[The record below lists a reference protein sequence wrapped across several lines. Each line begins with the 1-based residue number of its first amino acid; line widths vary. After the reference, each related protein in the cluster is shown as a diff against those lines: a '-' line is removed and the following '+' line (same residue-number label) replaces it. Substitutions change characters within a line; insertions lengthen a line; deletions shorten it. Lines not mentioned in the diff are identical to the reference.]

1 MEQHRSYIYWVKLLS
16 VFGMGIGVQL
26 SRLSIY
32 FKLVAVNHIT
42 KKANSL

>member
-1 MEQHRSYIYWVKLLS
+1 MEQHRSYIHWVKLLS
-16 VFGMGIGVQL
+16 VLGMGTGVQL

-32 FKLVAVNHIT
+32 LKLVAVNHIT